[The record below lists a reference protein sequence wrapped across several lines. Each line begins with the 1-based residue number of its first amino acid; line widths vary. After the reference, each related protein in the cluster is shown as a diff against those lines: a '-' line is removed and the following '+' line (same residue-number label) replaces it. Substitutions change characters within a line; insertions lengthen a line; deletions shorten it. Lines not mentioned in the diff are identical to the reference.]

1 MGILQARIL
10 KWVAMPSSRGSSQP
24 RSPLWQADSL
34 PFEPPGK
41 PMNTEL
47 HSPSLLQG
55 SSWPRNW
62 TGVSCIPGRFFTSW
76 ATREAHT
83 NMYITVNIYT
93 IKSTLSCFSNLAHS
107 SWVLSVYSTVCA
119 KTNLYDYG
127 VICFTLHSV
136 RFYFIYVKTVLIA
149 EYIFMVCFIF
159 GRHCYYGTSLFIS
172 TCFIF
177 EIYSDNWSFCVLWY
191 VFYYI
196 CWSLFLK

>member
-1 MGILQARIL
+1 
-10 KWVAMPSSRGSSQP
+10 
-24 RSPLWQADSL
+24 
-34 PFEPPGK
+34 
-41 PMNTEL
+41 MNIEL

-93 IKSTLSCFSNLAHS
+93 IKSTLSCFSNLTHS
-107 SWVLSVYSTVCA
+107 SWVLSVYSIVCA
-119 KTNLYDYG
+119 KTNFYDYG
-127 VICFTLHSV
+127 VIYFTLYSV
-136 RFYFIYVKTVLIA
+136 RFYFIYVETVLIA
-149 EYIFMVCFIF
+149 EYIFMICFIF

-191 VFYYI
+191 VFITFIDPYSLNRS
-196 CWSLFLK
+196 CKQQVLFLIWAVKFWF